1 MLLQSLKRIV
11 LRTDRR
17 RPPSPSGILTLNA
30 ASRVPQ
36 YPERT
41 PQSRQVDSGLQSGI
55 VTHEAALGV
64 VSQAHLFVVMVSLSS
79 QSD

>member
-11 LRTDRR
+11 LRAGRR

-41 PQSRQVDSGLQSGI
+41 PQSRQVDSGLQSEI
-55 VTHEAALGV
+55 VTHEAALGL

-79 QSD
+79 RSD